1 MSDHISAF
9 PSAWVARYA
18 HIPKFP
24 ARSIVPEYDGDM
36 ALLSE
41 LADKIIDLGLTQ
53 GFTDTDQPGQVM
65 VPPSIDW
72 HYRNVIGETDIN
84 PHQLLRYWP
93 ADLAGELLRQWKAKG
108 R

>member
-9 PSAWVARYA
+9 PSSWVARYA
-18 HIPKFP
+18 NIPVWRAK
-24 ARSIVPEYDGDM
+24 SIVPEHDGDM

-41 LADKIIDLGLTQ
+41 LADKIIDLGLNDI
-53 GFTDTDQPGQVM
+53 FTDRPRRVM
-65 VPPSIDW
+65 VPPSNDW
-72 HYRNVIGETDIN
+72 HYRNTIGATDIN

-93 ADLAGELLRQWKAKG
+93 ADLAGEQLRQWKATK